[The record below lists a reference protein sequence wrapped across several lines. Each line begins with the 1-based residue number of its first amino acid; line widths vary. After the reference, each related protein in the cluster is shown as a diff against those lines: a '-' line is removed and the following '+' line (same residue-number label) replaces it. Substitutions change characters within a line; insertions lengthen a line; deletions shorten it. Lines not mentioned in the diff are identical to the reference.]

1 MRLWFSRR
9 VLKNPS
15 VRGAHCTFEITLSG
29 TITLTLLLVCA
40 FSPKVQKYLLGS
52 PLTDFR
58 VPPKKQNIAN
68 YRRFLCFDNDGQ
80 YHRQLLVILVYEL
93 ANGFADYRL

>member
-9 VLKNPS
+9 VLKNP
-15 VRGAHCTFEITLSG
+15 VYLAY
-29 TITLTLLLVCA
+29 TIFQVL
-40 FSPKVQKYLLGS
+40 
-52 PLTDFR
+52 
-58 VPPKKQNIAN
+58 PKKQNIAN

>member
-9 VLKNPS
+9 VLKKP
-15 VRGAHCTFEITLSG
+15 VYLAY
-29 TITLTLLLVCA
+29 TI
-40 FSPKVQKYLLGS
+40 
-52 PLTDFR
+52 FR
-58 VPPKKQNIAN
+58 VPQKKQNIAN
-68 YRRFLCFDNDGQ
+68 YRRFLRFDNDGQ

>member
-9 VLKNPS
+9 VLKNP
-15 VRGAHCTFEITLSG
+15 VYLAY
-29 TITLTLLLVCA
+29 TI
-40 FSPKVQKYLLGS
+40 
-52 PLTDFR
+52 FR

-93 ANGFADYRL
+93 ANGFADYLL